1 MVYLRHISEP
11 TMSKEGPV
19 ARVRMNKEMLKAIDV
34 AVKMGA
40 AMNRSDFI
48 RHAVSEKLERL
59 SILKAGT

>member
-1 MVYLRHISEP
+1 
-11 TMSKEGPV
+11 MSKEGPV

-48 RHAVSEKLERL
+48 RHAVSNELEKL
-59 SILKAGT
+59 SILKKANE